1 MELQKI
7 NIKLYFADSSG
18 IQLKDFIKIFNSW
31 IQSSDGVYY
40 DLADYTH
47 VNDGPGILLI
57 AHEANVSVDDTEGRL
72 GLLYNQK
79 ERLEGSNAEKLRF
92 VFDAALGYCR
102 KLEEEPSLK
111 GKANFRGNEALV
123 VINDRLIAPNTEE
136 TFSQLKADLHELAR
150 HLFGSDNF
158 TLARRAEDP
167 RRSFSVVIKTPAV
180 LGVEALRNNLR
191 NSPSLSGC

>member
-7 NIKLYFADSSG
+7 NVKLYFADSSG
-18 IQLKDFIKIFNSW
+18 IQLRDFINIFNSW

-47 VNDGPGILLI
+47 VNDGPGILLV
-57 AHEANVSVDDTEGRL
+57 AHEANVSVDETEGRL

-111 GKANFRGNEALV
+111 GSVCFRGNEALV
-123 VINDRLIAPNTEE
+123 VINDRLTAPNTEE
-136 TFSQLKADLHELAR
+136 TFSQLKGDLHELAR
-150 HLFGSDNF
+150 QLFGSDDF
-158 TLARRAEDP
+158 SLALRTEDP
-167 RRSFSVVIKTPAV
+167 RRRFSVLIQSPVD
-180 LGVEALRNNLR
+180 LRVEALQNNLR
-191 NSPSLSGC
+191 NCPPSSGC